1 MIPFF
6 SFPLQHSSK
15 KDRTLA
21 ELRNQSRNMEGQMS
35 EARERAEVA
44 EKELEEMKL
53 ELQDVEGVLAN
64 QQIEM
69 TSLHE
74 QLTEV
79 SLSLARRIKF

>member
-1 MIPFF
+1 
-6 SFPLQHSSK
+6 
-15 KDRTLA
+15 
-21 ELRNQSRNMEGQMS
+21 MS